1 MPPKKGQPLSQT
13 PEYVYQNLDFEAPTK
28 FANELMFAKHSMREN
43 EMKIWL
49 LTMASLAKENLLNHD
64 VLYEYNI
71 SVLADKLSIN
81 KDKGWRNIIREALDQ
96 VSDKSLK
103 IVKRYSSEEDKH
115 NWLKIPLY
123 NSVEYNDFNDTVSV
137 AINQKM
143 IPYLQDFTEKFTE
156 VDIDEMLAIR
166 GITQLK
172 VFMVVKEL
180 IAEGTYSIS
189 IDRFK
194 ERLNM
199 PVTSYANFRD
209 FQRDVLKKAENQI
222 RKNTSMKQFHFSH
235 DGKGRRAATTITIHL
250 TDVEGKV
257 LPAPKKIIT
266 TEDKI
271 ANLDSEHLRLFDEF
285 SSFGIKPEST
295 CLDIINSYSIEVL
308 KSNLA
313 YYKEQLKKRK
323 PEQEPLSAGYLIN
336 CVKKDYAKARRKSW
350 LRKADTNGSVETE
363 LQKTDMQLEDVYKTC
378 KNNAGVIIKKG
389 NMKNLLEIFDSA
401 AIAME
406 NMAGNMGIPYDIGDA
421 RVKIQKRD
429 LRNKETMFFREHL
442 AQRLMS
448 GYITMDMFI
457 K

>member
-1 MPPKKGQPLSQT
+1 MTAKKSSPISPVT
-13 PEYVYQNLDFEAPTK
+13 EYLYQNLEFDTPTK
-28 FANELMFAKHSMREN
+28 FANELMFAKHSLREN

-49 LTMASLAKENLLNHD
+49 LTVASLAKEKNLNHS

-71 SVLADKLSIN
+71 SLLADKLNIN
-81 KDKGWRNIIREALDQ
+81 KDKGWRNIIREAIDH

-137 AINQKM
+137 SINQKM
-143 IPYLQDFTEKFTE
+143 LPYLQDFTEKFTE

-180 IAEGTYSIS
+180 IAEGTYTIS

-194 ERLNM
+194 DRLNI

-209 FQRDVLKKAENQI
+209 FQRDVLKKAEQQI
-222 RKNTSMKQFHFSH
+222 RKNTSLTQFHFSH
-235 DGKGRRAATTITIHL
+235 NGKGRRAATTITIHL
-250 TDVEGKV
+250 SDVEGKV
-257 LPAPKKIIT
+257 LPAPKRVVT

-271 ANLDSEHLRLFDEF
+271 AELDAEHMRLFDEY
-285 SSFGIKPEST
+285 SSFGIKPEAT
-295 CLDIINSYSIEVL
+295 CLDLINNYSLDVL

-313 YYKEQLKKRK
+313 YYKDQLKKRK
-323 PEQEPLSAGYLIN
+323 PDQEPLSAGYLIT
-336 CVKKDYAKARRKSW
+336 CVKKDYAKSRRKTW

-378 KNNAGVIIKKG
+378 KNNAGVLIKKG
-389 NMKNLLEIFDSA
+389 KLPKLLAIFDTAVNS
-401 AIAME
+401 ME
-406 NMAGNMGIPYDIGDA
+406 NMAMNMGIPFDA
-421 RVKIQKRD
+421 SEARIKIQKRD
-429 LRNKETMFFREHL
+429 LRNKETMLFREHL

-448 GYITMDMFI
+448 GYITMDSML
-457 K
+457 

>member
-1 MPPKKGQPLSQT
+1 MSAKMSFSVSQPT
-13 PEYVYQNLDFEAPTK
+13 EYLYQNLEFDTPTK
-28 FANELMFAKHSMREN
+28 FANELMFAKHSLKEN

-49 LTMASLAKENLLNHD
+49 LTVASLAKEQNLNHD

-71 SVLADKLSIN
+71 SVLADKLNIN
-81 KDKGWRNIIREALDQ
+81 KDKGWRNIIREAIDH

-137 AINQKM
+137 SINQKM
-143 IPYLQDFTEKFTE
+143 LPYLQDFTEKFTE

-180 IAEGTYSIS
+180 IAEGTYTIS
-189 IDRFK
+189 IERFK

-199 PVTSYANFRD
+199 PISSYANFRD
-209 FQRDVLKKAENQI
+209 FQRDVLKKAEQQI
-222 RKNTSMKQFHFSH
+222 RKNTSLKNFHFTH
-235 DGKGRRAATTITIHL
+235 DGKGRRPAQNITIHL
-250 TDVEGKV
+250 TDVDAKV
-257 LPAPKKIIT
+257 LPAPVKTLT

-271 ANLDSEHLRLFDEF
+271 ANLDAEHLSLFDEY

-295 CLDIINSYSIEVL
+295 CLELITSYSLDIL

-313 YYKEQLKKRK
+313 YYKDQLKKRK
-323 PEQEPLSAGYLIN
+323 PNQEPLSAGYLIT
-336 CVKKDYAKARRKSW
+336 CVKKDFAKSRRKNW
-350 LRKADTNGSVETE
+350 LRQANTNGSVETE
-363 LQKTDMQLEDVYKTC
+363 LQKTDLQLEDVYKTC
-378 KNNAGVIIKKG
+378 KNNAGVLIKKG
-389 NMKNLLEIFDSA
+389 KIQKLLEIFDVA
-401 AIAME
+401 AISMQ
-406 NMAGNMGIPYDIGDA
+406 NMAANMGIPYDIEEA
-421 RVKIQKRD
+421 RIKIQKRD
-429 LRNKETMFFREHL
+429 LRNKETMLFREHL

-448 GYITMDMFI
+448 GYITMDSMI
-457 K
+457 

>member
-1 MPPKKGQPLSQT
+1 MSAKMSFSVSQPT
-13 PEYVYQNLDFEAPTK
+13 EYLYQNLEFDTPTK
-28 FANELMFAKHSMREN
+28 FANELMFAKHSLKEN

-49 LTMASLAKENLLNHD
+49 LTVASLAKEQNLNHD

-71 SVLADKLSIN
+71 SVLADKLNIN
-81 KDKGWRNIIREALDQ
+81 KDKGWRNIIREAIDH

-137 AINQKM
+137 SINQKM
-143 IPYLQDFTEKFTE
+143 LPYLQDFTEKFTE

-180 IAEGTYSIS
+180 IAEGTYTIS
-189 IDRFK
+189 IERFK

-199 PVTSYANFRD
+199 PISSYANFRD
-209 FQRDVLKKAENQI
+209 FQRDVLKKAEQQI
-222 RKNTSMKQFHFSH
+222 RKNTSLKNFHFTH
-235 DGKGRRAATTITIHL
+235 DGKGRRPAQNITIHL
-250 TDVEGKV
+250 TDVDAKV
-257 LPAPKKIIT
+257 LPAPVKTLT

-271 ANLDSEHLRLFDEF
+271 ANLDAEHLSLFDEY

-295 CLDIINSYSIEVL
+295 CLELITSYSLDIL

-313 YYKEQLKKRK
+313 YYKDQLKKRK
-323 PEQEPLSAGYLIN
+323 PNQEPLSAGYLIT
-336 CVKKDYAKARRKSW
+336 CVKKDFAKSRRKNW
-350 LRKADTNGSVETE
+350 LRQANTNGSVETE
-363 LQKTDMQLEDVYKTC
+363 LQKTDLQLEDVYKTC
-378 KNNAGVIIKKG
+378 KNNAGVLIKKG
-389 NMKNLLEIFDSA
+389 KIQKLLEIFDVA
-401 AIAME
+401 AISMQ
-406 NMAGNMGIPYDIGDA
+406 NMAANMGIPYDIEEA
-421 RVKIQKRD
+421 RIKIQKRD
-429 LRNKETMFFREHL
+429 LRNKETMLFREHL

-448 GYITMDMFI
+448 GYITMDSLI
-457 K
+457 

>member
-1 MPPKKGQPLSQT
+1 MPTKKGFIIPHSS
-13 PEYVYQNLDFEAPTK
+13 EYLYQNLDFDTPTK
-28 FANELMFAKHSMREN
+28 FANELMFAKHSMKEN

-49 LTMASLAKENLLNHD
+49 LTMASLAKENLINHD

-71 SVLADKLSIN
+71 ASLADKLSIN
-81 KDKGWRNIIREALDQ
+81 KDKGWRSIIREAIDQ

-137 AINQKM
+137 TINQKM
-143 IPYLQDFTEKFTE
+143 LPYLQDFTEKFTE

-180 IAEGTYSIS
+180 IAEGTYTIS
-189 IDRFK
+189 IERFK

-209 FQRDVLKKAENQI
+209 FQRDVLKKAEQQI
-222 RKNTSMKQFHFSH
+222 RKNTSLKQFHFSH
-235 DGKGRRAATTITIHL
+235 NGKGRRPATEITIHL

-257 LPAPKKIIT
+257 LPAPAKAISI
-266 TEDKI
+266 EDKI
-271 ANLDSEHLRLFDEF
+271 ANLDAEHLQLFDEY
-285 SSFGIKPEST
+285 SSFGIKPEAT
-295 CLDIINSYSIEVL
+295 CLEIINSYSLDVL

-323 PEQEPLSAGYLIN
+323 PEQEPLSAGYLIT

-350 LRKADTNGSVETE
+350 LRKADTNSSVETE
-363 LQKTDMQLEDVYKTC
+363 LQQTDMKLEDIYKTC
-378 KNNAGVIIKKG
+378 KNNASVIIKKG
-389 NMKNLLEIFDSA
+389 NLKKLLKLFDTAS
-401 AIAME
+401 ISLE
-406 NMAGNMGIPYDIGDA
+406 NMAANMGMVFDSGEA

-429 LRNKETMFFREHL
+429 LRNKETMLFREHL

-448 GYITMDMFI
+448 GYITMDMVMD
-457 K
+457 

>member
-1 MPPKKGQPLSQT
+1 
-13 PEYVYQNLDFEAPTK
+13 
-28 FANELMFAKHSMREN
+28 
-43 EMKIWL
+43 
-49 LTMASLAKENLLNHD
+49 MASLAREQEINND

-81 KDKGWRNIIREALDQ
+81 KDKGWRGIIREALDH

-137 AINQKM
+137 SVNQKM
-143 IPYLQDFTEKFTE
+143 LPYLQDFTEKFTE

-180 IAEGTYSIS
+180 IAEGTYTIS

-199 PVTSYANFRD
+199 PVTAYANFRD
-209 FQRDVLKKAENQI
+209 FQRDVLKKAEQQI
-222 RKNTSMKQFHFSH
+222 RKSTSLKQFHFSH

-250 TDVEGKV
+250 TDVTGKV
-257 LPAPKKIIT
+257 LPAPKKVVT

-271 ANLDSEHLRLFDEF
+271 EMLDSEQLRLFDEF

-295 CLDIINSYSIEVL
+295 CLDIINNYSIEVL

-323 PEQEPLSAGYLIN
+323 PEQEPLSAGYLIT
-336 CVKKDYAKARRKSW
+336 CIKKDYAKSRRKSW

-378 KNNAGVIIKKG
+378 KNNAGVLIKKG
-389 NMKNLLEIFDSA
+389 NMKKLLEIFDVA
-401 AIAME
+401 AMSMK
-406 NMAGNMGIPYDIGDA
+406 NMAANMGIPYDEGEA

-429 LRNKETMFFREHL
+429 LRNKETMLFREHL

-448 GYITMDMFI
+448 GYITMDSMI
-457 K
+457 

>member
-1 MPPKKGQPLSQT
+1 MPPKKGQLVSQT
-13 PEYVYQNLDFEAPTK
+13 QACVFQDLDFDAPTK

-49 LTMASLAKENLLNHD
+49 LTMASLAKETLLNHD
-64 VLYEYNI
+64 VLYEYKI
-71 SVLADKLSIN
+71 SVLANKLNVN
-81 KDKGWRNIIREALDQ
+81 KDKGWRNIIREAIDH

-123 NSVEYNDFNDTVSV
+123 NSVEYDDFNDTVSI

-143 IPYLQDFTEKFTE
+143 LPYLQDFSEKFTE

-180 IAEGTYSIS
+180 IAEGTYTIS

-199 PVTSYANFRD
+199 PVTAYANFRD
-209 FQRDVLKKAENQI
+209 FQRDVLKKAEQQI
-222 RKNTSMKQFHFSH
+222 RKSTSLKQFHFSH

-250 TDVEGKV
+250 TDVTGKV
-257 LPAPKKIIT
+257 LPAPKKVVT

-271 ANLDSEHLRLFDEF
+271 EMLDSEHLRLFDEF

-295 CLDIINSYSIEVL
+295 CLDIINNYSVEVL

-323 PEQEPLSAGYLIN
+323 PEQEPLSAGYLIT
-336 CVKKDYAKARRKSW
+336 CVKKDYAKSRRKSL
-350 LRKADTNGSVETE
+350 LRKADTNSSVETE

-389 NMKNLLEIFDSA
+389 NIKKLLEIFDVASMS
-401 AIAME
+401 ME
-406 NMAGNMGIPYDIGDA
+406 NMAANMGIPYDVSDA
-421 RVKIQKRD
+421 RIKIQKRD
-429 LRNKETMFFREHL
+429 LRNKETMLFREHL

-448 GYITMDMFI
+448 GYITMDSLI
-457 K
+457 

>member
-1 MPPKKGQPLSQT
+1 MSAKMSFIASQPT
-13 PEYVYQNLDFEAPTK
+13 EYLYQNLEFDTPTK
-28 FANELMFAKHSMREN
+28 FANELMFAKHSLREN

-49 LTMASLAKENLLNHD
+49 LTVASLAKEKSLNHD
-64 VLYEYNI
+64 VFYEYNI
-71 SVLADKLSIN
+71 SVLADKLNIN
-81 KDKGWRNIIREALDQ
+81 KDKGWRNIIREAIDR

-137 AINQKM
+137 SINQKM
-143 IPYLQDFTEKFTE
+143 LPYLQDFTEKFTE

-180 IAEGTYSIS
+180 ISEGTYTIS
-189 IDRFK
+189 IERFK

-199 PVTSYANFRD
+199 STSSYANFRD
-209 FQRDVLKKAENQI
+209 FQRDVLKKAEQQI
-222 RKNTSMKQFHFSH
+222 RKNTSLKQFHFTH
-235 DGKGRRAATTITIHL
+235 DGRGRRAAQNITIHL
-250 TDVEGKV
+250 TDTDIKT
-257 LPAPKKIIT
+257 LAAPRKILT

-271 ANLDSEHLRLFDEF
+271 ANLDSEQLRLFDEF

-295 CLDIINSYSIEVL
+295 CLEIITNYKLDVL

-313 YYKEQLKKRK
+313 YYKDQLKKRK
-323 PEQEPLSAGYLIN
+323 PGQEPLSAGYLIT
-336 CVKKDYAKARRKSW
+336 CVKKDYAKSRRKTW

-378 KNNAGVIIKKG
+378 KNNAGMLIKKG
-389 NMKNLLEIFDSA
+389 KMKKLLEIFDA
-401 AIAME
+401 AALSME
-406 NMAGNMGIPYDIGDA
+406 NMASNMGIPYNVEEA
-421 RVKIQKRD
+421 RIKIQKRD
-429 LRNKETMFFREHL
+429 LRNRDTMLFREHL

-448 GYITMDMFI
+448 GYITMDNMM
-457 K
+457 

>member
-1 MPPKKGQPLSQT
+1 MPTKKGIVT
-13 PEYVYQNLDFEAPTK
+13 TNETEYVYQNLDFETPTK
-28 FANELMFAKHSMREN
+28 FANELMFAKHSMKEN

-49 LTMASLAKENLLNHD
+49 LTMASLAKEQTIDNN
-64 VLYEYNI
+64 VFYEYNI
-71 SVLADKLSIN
+71 SVLADKLCIN
-81 KDKGWRNIIREALDQ
+81 KDKGWRNIIREAIDH

-123 NSVEYNDFNDTVSV
+123 NSIEYNDFNDTVSV
-137 AINQKM
+137 TINQKM
-143 IPYLQDFTEKFTE
+143 LPYLQDFTEKFTE

-180 IAEGTYSIS
+180 LAEGTYTIS
-189 IDRFK
+189 IERFK

-199 PVTSYANFRD
+199 PVTAYSNFRD
-209 FQRDVLKKAENQI
+209 FQRDVLKKAEQQI
-222 RKNTSMKQFHFSH
+222 RKNTSLKQFHFSH
-235 DGKGRRAATTITIHL
+235 DGKGRRAATAITIHL
-250 TDVEGKV
+250 SDVKGNI
-257 LPAPKKIIT
+257 LPAPKKVIT
-266 TEDKI
+266 TEEKI
-271 ANLDSEHLRLFDEF
+271 ENLDAEHLRLFDEF

-295 CLDIINSYSIEVL
+295 CLEIINAYSIDVL

-323 PEQEPLSAGYLIN
+323 PEQEPLSAGYLIT
-336 CVKKDYAKARRKSW
+336 CVKKDYAKSRRKSW
-350 LRKADTNGSVETE
+350 LRKANTNGTVEAE

-378 KNNAGVIIKKG
+378 KNNAGVLIKKG
-389 NMKNLLEIFDSA
+389 NMKKLLEIFDVA
-401 AIAME
+401 AISMK
-406 NMAGNMGIPYDIGDA
+406 NMAANMGMSYDEGEA

-429 LRNKETMFFREHL
+429 LRNKETMLFREHL

-448 GYITMDMFI
+448 GYINMDSMI
-457 K
+457 